1 MLRCFYKYI
10 GKKGKHERRFV
21 MGSVAKIGQ
30 AAKFLFNRMRGV
42 KYGGVKFGNGQVQLV
57 PANKL
62 RKLDT
67 VIAQNHGECFINM
80 PSEKVN
86 EILRF
91 TKPLQKGS
99 PVTVSGESF
108 NYLNVH
114 GGLSIYNN
122 QTKEAVLNICE
133 KLKHPVKTYLLG

>member
-1 MLRCFYKYI
+1 MAL
-10 GKKGKHERRFV
+10 
-21 MGSVAKIGQ
+21 VAKISQ
-30 AAKFLFNRMRGV
+30 AAKFLFNRKHGV
-42 KYGGVKFGNGQVQLV
+42 KYGGVKFGKGHVQLV
-57 PANKL
+57 PTNKL

-67 VIAQNHGECFINM
+67 AIAQNHGECFFNM

-114 GGLSIYNN
+114 GGLSIYNS
-122 QTKEAVLNICE
+122 QTKKAVLNICE
-133 KLKHPVKTYLLG
+133 ELKHPVKTYLFG